1 MTQQTDITGVSR
13 RGLLKGAASLPL
25 AAAGLPLASV
35 LANPALAQM
44 VAAAATEVS
53 LQTQEWDLPVRAS
66 LSLPEVTPA
75 PAVVL
80 IHEWW
85 GLNDQIKAVAAELA
99 KLGYIA
105 LAIDL
110 YGGEVA
116 TSVEMA
122 TRLVGEVSEEAGVD
136 TLKSWVN
143 WLRGN
148 PACSGK
154 VAAVGWCFGGG
165 WSLETAIEA
174 PMDASIIYYGRVTA
188 PVERLSK
195 ITGPV
200 LGHFAT
206 KDQYINGPMVEGFEA
221 NMKAADKPLTVH
233 KYDADHG
240 FANPTSA
247 RYDDEDAALSW
258 QRTIE
263 FLASNLGDT

>member
-1 MTQQTDITGVSR
+1 MTQQTDLKGVSR

-25 AAAGLPLASV
+25 AAASLPLASV
-35 LANPALAQM
+35 LASPALAQM
-44 VAAAATEVS
+44 AAAAATEVS
-53 LQTQEWDLPVRAS
+53 IKTQEWDVPVRAS

-85 GLNDQIKAVAAELA
+85 GLNDQIKAVGAELA

-105 LAIDL
+105 LSIDL
-110 YGGEVA
+110 YGGQVA
-116 TSVEMA
+116 TDAEMA
-122 TRLVGEVSEEAGVD
+122 TRLVGEVSEDAGVD
-136 TLKSWVN
+136 TVKSWVN

-154 VAAVGWCFGGG
+154 VAAMGWCFGGG

-174 PMDASIIYYGRVTA
+174 PVDASIIYYGRVTA
-188 PVERLSK
+188 PVARLSK

-206 KDQYINGPMVEGFEA
+206 RDQFINGPMVDGFTA
-221 NMKAADKPLTVH
+221 NMKAAGKPLTVH
-233 KYDADHG
+233 LYEADHA

-247 RYDDEDAALSW
+247 RYDNEDAALSW
-258 QRTIE
+258 QRTVD
-263 FLASNLGDT
+263 FLAANLGDT